1 MPTFISILV
10 GAALVALAILL
21 TNHWDMATPTGSN
34 LTMMR
39 LNRWTGTIEICS
51 FDGVGP
57 SGSFAGAELRCNP
70 K

>member
-1 MPTFISILV
+1 MPTFVSILV
-10 GAALVALAILL
+10 AGALIALAILL
-21 TNHWDMATPTGSN
+21 TNHWDINTPTGSN

-39 LNRWTGTIEICS
+39 LNRWTGAIEICA

-57 SGSFAGAELRCNP
+57 GGFAGAELRCNP